1 MSKFRLLIDG
11 DMVEGDLAM
20 DVLNPATEEVVARC
34 PRASKAQLDRA
45 VAAAKA
51 AFPAWSAQ
59 SVQERRGKIA
69 AMAEIIA
76 ANADELADLLTS
88 EQGKPLPDAKREVMG
103 MAAFF
108 RALSAFDLPVKVLE
122 QSENRRVEAH
132 RLPLG
137 VVGAIIPWNFPL
149 LTIGFKVPPA
159 LLAGNT
165 VIVKPSPTTP
175 LSTLRFA
182 ELVASILPRGVLNVI
197 ADANDLGEAMT
208 GHPDVR
214 KISFTGSTE
223 TGRKVMASASSTLK
237 RMTLELGGN
246 DAAIVLDDVDPKK
259 IAPAIFRSAF
269 FNSGQVCLA
278 IKRLYVHEAV
288 HEEMCAALVAE
299 AKEWPV
305 DNGLKQGAKIGPVQN
320 RKQYERVKEFLR
332 EARERGRILLGGNAL
347 DPPGYFIEPTIVTD
361 VERRI
366 QVGRRGA
373 VRANPSDHEVFG
385 CRGCGR
391 QGERNEFR
399 LGRVRLVV
407 EHRTGDANRQAAGRR
422 HGVDKQARRTR
433 AGHSVR
439 RSEAIRHRRGVRRG
453 RPARVHATQDR
464 QRPRLV
470 SVATADVVLRRT
482 ADRAARA
489 RNMNGS
495 NTDYN
500 EFSFLK

>member
-11 DMVEGDLAM
+11 EMVEGDLAM
-20 DVLNPATEEVVARC
+20 DVLNPATEAVVARC

-51 AFPAWSAQ
+51 AFAGWSAL
-59 SVQERRGKIA
+59 SVQDRRSRIS
-69 AMAEIIA
+69 AMAEIIT
-76 ANADELADLLTS
+76 ANADELAGLLTS
-88 EQGKPLPDAKREVMG
+88 EQGKPLPDAKREIMG

-122 QSENRRVEAH
+122 ESENRRVEAH

-182 ELVASILPRGVLNVI
+182 ELVAMVLPPGVLNVI

-208 GHPDVR
+208 GHPDIR
-214 KISFTGSTE
+214 KISFTGSTD

-246 DAAIVLDDVDPKK
+246 DAAIVLDDADPKK

-278 IKRLYVHEAV
+278 IKRLYAHESV
-288 HEEMCAALVAE
+288 YGELCEALVTE
-299 AKEWPV
+299 AKEW
-305 DNGLKQGAKIGPVQN
+305 QGSRIGPVQN
-320 RKQYERVKEFLR
+320 RKRYEKVKELLR
-332 EARERGRILLGGNAL
+332 EARDKGRIIFGGNAL
-347 DPPGYFIEPTIVTD
+347 DRPGYFIEPTIVADIEEGSFLVDEEQFGPILPVIRFSD
-361 VERRI
+361 VED
-366 QVGRRGA
+366 A
-373 VRANPSDHEVFG
+373 VIRANGTSFG
-385 CRGCGR
+385 LGASVWSSNPERAKEIAGR
-391 QGERNEFR
+391 LDAGMVWINKHAELVPTVPFGGAKQSGIGVEFAEEG
-399 LGRVRLVV
+399 LL
-407 EHRTGDANRQAAGRR
+407 EFTELKIISAAG
-422 HGVDKQARRTR
+422 
-433 AGHSVR
+433 S
-439 RSEAIRHRRGVRRG
+439 
-453 RPARVHATQDR
+453 
-464 QRPRLV
+464 
-470 SVATADVVLRRT
+470 
-482 ADRAARA
+482 
-489 RNMNGS
+489 
-495 NTDYN
+495 
-500 EFSFLK
+500 

>member
-1 MSKFRLLIDG
+1 MSKFCLLIDG
-11 DMVEGDLAM
+11 EMVEGDLAM
-20 DVLNPATEEVVARC
+20 DILNPATEAVVARC

-51 AFPAWSAQ
+51 AFAGWSALP
-59 SVQERRGKIA
+59 VQDRRSRIV
-69 AMAEIIA
+69 AMAEIIT

-88 EQGKPLPDAKREVMG
+88 EQGKPLPDAKREVRG

-122 QSENRRVEAH
+122 EIENRRVEAH

-165 VIVKPSPTTP
+165 VVVKPSPTTP

-182 ELVASILPRGVLNVI
+182 ELVAMVLPPGVLNVI

-208 GHPDVR
+208 GHPDIR
-214 KISFTGSTE
+214 KISFTGSTD

-278 IKRLYVHEAV
+278 VKRLYAHESV
-288 HEEMCAALVAE
+288 YDELCEALVAE
-299 AKEWPV
+299 AKDWPV
-305 DNGLKQGAKIGPVQN
+305 DDGFKQGSRIGPLQN
-320 RKQYERVKEFLR
+320 RKQYEKVKELVR
-332 EARERGRILLGGNAL
+332 EARNKGRIIFGGNAL
-347 DPPGYFIEPTIVTD
+347 DRPGYFIEPTIVADIEEGSCLVDEEQFGPILPVIKFSD
-361 VERRI
+361 VED
-366 QVGRRGA
+366 A
-373 VRANPSDHEVFG
+373 VARANGTNFG
-385 CRGCGR
+385 LGASVWSSNP
-391 QGERNEFR
+391 ERAKEIARRLDAGMVWINKHAELVPTIPFGGAKQSGVGVEFAEEG
-399 LGRVRLVV
+399 LL
-407 EHRTGDANRQAAGRR
+407 EFTQLKIISAAG
-422 HGVDKQARRTR
+422 
-433 AGHSVR
+433 S
-439 RSEAIRHRRGVRRG
+439 
-453 RPARVHATQDR
+453 
-464 QRPRLV
+464 
-470 SVATADVVLRRT
+470 
-482 ADRAARA
+482 
-489 RNMNGS
+489 
-495 NTDYN
+495 
-500 EFSFLK
+500 